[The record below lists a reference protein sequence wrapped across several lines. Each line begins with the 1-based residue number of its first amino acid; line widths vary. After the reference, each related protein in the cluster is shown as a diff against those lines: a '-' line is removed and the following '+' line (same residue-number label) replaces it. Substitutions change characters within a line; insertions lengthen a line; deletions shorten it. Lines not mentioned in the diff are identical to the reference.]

1 MINTAK
7 RHVANYFTAPERA
20 VQLVAV
26 LSVLSIVT
34 GVATVAGDASLSVI
48 ADQLPPSATESA
60 GFTGALTGFLLFLT
74 SYGLRRRWRIAWY
87 VALFLVPAITIQGI
101 LQSSALSTP
110 LILLSIVVFVI
121 LLPKREVFDASVT
134 LTNTQVAAA
143 VALVGAQV
151 YGTIG
156 TYSLRDEFV
165 GIDTLLD
172 AFYFT
177 IVTGSTVGYGDTTP
191 VPESGFAR
199 LFTLSVLIISTATFA
214 VALGVLLT
222 PAIENRFTE
231 ALGMT
236 QDAEIDRLSDHIII
250 AGQDQLTIPII
261 SNLQSDCSLLL
272 ISDSEVPPS
281 VSESEIP
288 ILQASR
294 TTNETFERAR
304 LETARAVVIATE
316 DDATDIMTTITVRQ
330 QDDDIW
336 IVAAAT
342 NEENIEKLRFAGANT
357 IISPALVGGEL
368 LAESARTQQDTTTE
382 VVEHLQDDSSPTH
395 PSKTDE

>member
-1 MINTAK
+1 MINATKTDLTNYLTASG
-7 RHVANYFTAPERA
+7 RV

-34 GVATVAGDASLSVI
+34 GVATVAGDASLNFI
-48 ADQLPPSATESA
+48 ADQLPRSATESA
-60 GFTGALTGFLLFLT
+60 GFTGALTGFLLLVT
-74 SYGLRRRWRIAWY
+74 SYGLRRRWRVAWY
-87 VALFLVPAITIQGI
+87 VALSLVPAITIQGI
-101 LQSSALSTP
+101 LQSSAFSTP
-110 LILLSIVVFVI
+110 LILISIVVFAI
-121 LLPKREVFDASVT
+121 LLPKRDVFDASVT
-134 LTNTQVAAA
+134 LTNTQVAAG

-199 LFTLSVLIISTATFA
+199 LFALSVLIVSTATFA

-236 QDAEIDRLSDHIII
+236 KDAELNQLSDHIII
-250 AGQDQLTIPII
+250 AGQDQLTTPII

-272 ISDSEVPPS
+272 ISESDIAPS
-281 VSESEIP
+281 VAGSEISV
-288 ILQASR
+288 LQGQR

-304 LETARAVVIATE
+304 LDTARAVVIATE

-342 NEENIEKLRFAGANT
+342 NQENIEKFRFAGANT

-368 LAESARTQQDTTTE
+368 LAESARTQRDTATE
-382 VVEHLQDDSSPTH
+382 VVQRLQDNSSPP
-395 PSKTDE
+395 PSNTEK